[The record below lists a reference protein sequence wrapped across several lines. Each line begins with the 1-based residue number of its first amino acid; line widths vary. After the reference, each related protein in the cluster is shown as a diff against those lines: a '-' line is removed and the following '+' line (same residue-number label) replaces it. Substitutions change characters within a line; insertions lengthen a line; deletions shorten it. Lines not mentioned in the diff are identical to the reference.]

1 MICIFCDSFSCRFE
15 RHLELKNQW
24 AIDYCDFKK
33 KVPKTFGDIIAD
45 NLKKEVTN
53 LSKAGS
59 DNYSIFHSYVKSID
73 DISDDDVVI
82 FMWSS
87 PLRYRLAGKHNEFLS
102 IVPETDLDKLKDKD
116 LIDEY
121 FSQSTLDDL
130 LLNRNSYLYY
140 EEINEYIKVI
150 KKSLKNK
157 NVYHLSGFHY
167 VRDEINDIENV
178 SPGTISIETNDNI
191 KNEHF
196 GEMGHFSLAT
206 YLLKKIRAND

>member
-1 MICIFCDSFSCRFE
+1 MIWIFGDSFSCRFE

-24 AIDYCDFKK
+24 AIDYCDYKK
-33 KVPKTFGDIIAD
+33 KIPKTFGDIVGTS
-45 NLKKEVTN
+45 LKMDVNN

-59 DNYSIFHSYVKSID
+59 DNYSIFHSFIKYID
-73 DISDDDVVI
+73 EIKENDVVI

-87 PLRYRLAGKHNEFLS
+87 SLRYRLAGKHNEFLS
-102 IVPETDLDKLKDKD
+102 IVPETDLRKLKDET

-130 LLNRNSYLYY
+130 LLNRNHQMYY
-140 EEINEYIKVI
+140 NEINDFIKI
-150 KKSLKNK
+150 IRKSIKNK
-157 NVYHLSGFHY
+157 NLYHLSGFHLI
-167 VRDEINDIENV
+167 RDEINDIENL
-178 SPGTISIETNDNI
+178 SPGTISIETHDNI

-196 GEMGHFSLAT
+196 GEIGHFSLAT